1 MLDIKFIRENP
12 DAVRWA
18 AQVKGVDFD
27 VEAVVALGDRARTL
41 TTAVDEGQRVR
52 REISEQFKK
61 SDASARD
68 ELRLRA
74 KTNDEELKANRAT
87 LEELREKLRDQL
99 LRAPNIPW
107 SGSPVGEGE
116 ESNVVIREW
125 GTPRTFQFSPLDH
138 VDLLDRRGWVDF
150 ERARKS
156 AGDRAY
162 ALKGVGVLLERAI
175 HSMAIDELL
184 SQDFELIS
192 VPVLA
197 LRDSLMGT
205 GFLPGHG
212 DEIYFLER
220 DNVYL
225 AGTSEVGMIGMSS
238 NEIVDERTLPRRYAG
253 LSTCF
258 RREVGSAGRDVRGL
272 LRVHQFEKVEQ
283 FVICRNDPEESARWH
298 ARLLNT
304 SETLLQRLEL
314 PYQVVECATGDM
326 GLGKFRMNDIN
337 TWFPS
342 LDTYRETHSCSTL
355 HDWQARRAGI
365 RYKDSDGV
373 IHFAHTLNNTAVA
386 TPRLLGALVENNQSE
401 DGSVAVPAALRP
413 YLGNRDV
420 L

>member
-12 DAVRWA
+12 DDVRWA
-18 AQVKGVDFD
+18 ASVKGVDFD
-27 VEAVVALGDRARTL
+27 VDGVIALGDRVRSL
-41 TTAVDEGQRVR
+41 TTAVDEGQRIR
-52 REISEQFKK
+52 REISEQFKS
-61 SDASARD
+61 SDPSARD
-68 ELRLRA
+68 DLRLRA

-87 LEELREKLRDQL
+87 LEELREQLRDQL
-99 LRAPNIPW
+99 LRAPNVPW
-107 SGSPVGEGE
+107 TGAPVGAGE
-116 ESNVVIREW
+116 ESNVVIAEW
-125 GTPRTFQFSPLDH
+125 GTPPSFDFEPLDH
-138 VDLLDRRGWVDF
+138 VDLMEKRGWVDF
-150 ERARKS
+150 ERARRS

-162 ALKGVGVLLERAI
+162 ALRGTGVLLERAI
-175 HSMAIDELL
+175 HSLAIDELL
-184 SQDFELIS
+184 SQEFELIS

-197 LRDSLMGT
+197 LRESLVGT
-205 GFLPGHG
+205 GFLPGHA

-220 DNVYL
+220 DNVFL

-238 NEIVDERTLPRRYAG
+238 NEILDERTLPRRYAG

-283 FVICRNDPEESARWH
+283 FIVCRNDPEDSARWH
-298 ARLLNT
+298 QRLLNT
-304 SETLLQRLEL
+304 SETLLQRLGL
-314 PYQVVECATGDM
+314 AYQVVECSTGDM

-342 LDTYRETHSCSTL
+342 LGTYRETHSCSTL

-365 RYKDSDGV
+365 RYKDPDGT

-386 TPRLLGALVENNQSE
+386 TPRLLGALVENNQAAE
-401 DGSVAVPAALRP
+401 GSIAVPEALRP
-413 YLGNRDV
+413 YLANRDV